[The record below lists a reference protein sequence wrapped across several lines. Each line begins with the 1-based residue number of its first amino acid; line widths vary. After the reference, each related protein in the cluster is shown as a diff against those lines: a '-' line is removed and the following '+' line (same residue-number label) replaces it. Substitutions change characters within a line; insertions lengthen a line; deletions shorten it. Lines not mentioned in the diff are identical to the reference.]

1 MKKNIE
7 KLLLSEGIILSK
19 LSDRVLR
26 KLQTLRLGKSES
38 FDFTQDNVLD
48 MTVKYTLPTAENI
61 FDNILTASRLFSN
74 KGERLID
81 LIISKDGVYRFYPN
95 SFIYYK
101 DIELDNDIALEPIK
115 KALEI
120 FQSSIPINHRHFAR
134 IADESTI
141 EEIQKLMPKETY
153 LCHKLKKEFDKL
165 NESNVRYS
173 YLVKVIAGL
182 NLKDSEVA

>member
-1 MKKNIE
+1 MKKNIKE
-7 KLLLSEGIILSK
+7 LLLLEGIILSN
-19 LSDRVLR
+19 LSEEVLR
-26 KLQTLRLGKSES
+26 KLQNLRLGSSEN
-38 FDFTQDNVLD
+38 FDLTQDNVLE
-48 MTVKYTLPTAENI
+48 MTLHYTLPTAENVM
-61 FDNILTASRLFSN
+61 DNALTACRLFKN
-74 KGERLID
+74 DGNRLID
-81 LIISKDGVYRFYPN
+81 LIISNDGVYRFYPN
-95 SFIYYK
+95 SFFYYT
-101 DIELDNDIALEPIK
+101 DIELDNDIGLEPIK
-115 KALEI
+115 KALET

-141 EEIQKLMPKETY
+141 EEIRKLMPKETY